1 MPYTGA
7 LRRQI
12 IPYSGEQVWGTG
24 INPIHEYYGGPP
36 DRLDPIQLPHGEVSH
51 PHDAVTQ
58 QLVNPDQWGY
68 TLDDERNTTVYYDAR
83 PSWNEQPD
91 QYRGDAL
98 NHPAWDDSRAQSEAF
113 RGEHEGAHRYDQKFA
128 DSLPSE
134 TVSEGWRNKPK
145 GAKAVAEPSDPSQYE
160 MQTSMRQRDE
170 TRVNDASV
178 ARATDAPRA
187 SIMSRIVGQKL
198 KIYSGERRHYDMTP
212 RTQTPYVRP
221 FSYRT
226 AGTGLRR
233 RMLPNAM
240 FDQYPIQRTPP
251 PEPSTGPLE
260 EDLGEDFG
268 YTPEDV
274 GYYA

>member
-7 LRRQI
+7 LRRSLV
-12 IPYSGEQVWGTG
+12 PYSGAQVWGTG
-24 INPIHEYYGGPP
+24 YNPVHEQYGGPP
-36 DRLDPIQLPHGEVSH
+36 DRLEPIQLPHGETS
-51 PHDAVTQ
+51 PPRDAVATA
-58 QLVNPDQWGY
+58 LVNPELWGY

-83 PSWNEQPD
+83 PQWNEQPEAF
-91 QYRGDAL
+91 RGDSL
-98 NHPAWDDSRAQSEAF
+98 NHPAWEDPRSANEAF
-113 RGEHEGAHRYDQKFA
+113 RSQHEGAHRYDQKYA

-134 TVSEGWRNKPK
+134 TVSEGWKNKQK
-145 GAKAVAEPSDPSQYE
+145 GQPANAKPSDPAQYE
-160 MQTSMRQRDE
+160 IQTSMRQRE
-170 TRVNDASV
+170 QIRVNDQAV
-178 ARATDAPRA
+178 ARETDKPRS
-187 SIMSRIVGQKL
+187 SIASRIIGQKL
-198 KIYSGERRHYDMTP
+198 KVFSEGLRHYDMTP
-212 RTQTPYVRP
+212 RTQTQVARP

-260 EDLGEDFG
+260 EDLGEGYG

-274 GYYA
+274 VY